1 MVEHSRGLER
11 DHHPLTPIQL
21 LVIFAA
27 NPSVL
32 RDLRIYL
39 TAVKIGPPASA
50 SFPSRQGSQ
59 ASIPGIPS
67 NKKTSP
73 GNLSAHS
80 PRDCRLSIARLDG
93 IEILRERKLSFS
105 SRGKGFLERNFF
117 RQYLYLYMLFHDFY
131 RKKERSRDANPC
143 ISRYFSIT
151 NTGESRRKIERKAN
165 ISRLAA
171 HRTYFTWKIIKRR
184 WTASRLGPASL
195 IIN

>member
-1 MVEHSRGLER
+1 M
-11 DHHPLTPIQL
+11 
-21 LVIFAA
+21 IFAA

-105 SRGKGFLERNFF
+105 SRGKGFLERNFYDNISVYVVS
-117 RQYLYLYMLFHDFY
+117 RLLP
-131 RKKERSRDANPC
+131 KKKRSRDANLA
-143 ISRYFSIT
+143 IFLDYKYGR
-151 NTGESRRKIERKAN
+151 ESTKDRKAN

>member
-105 SRGKGFLERNFF
+105 SRGKGFLERNFYDNIYICICCF
-117 RQYLYLYMLFHDFY
+117 TTFTE
-131 RKKERSRDANPC
+131 RKKDRATR

-151 NTGESRRKIERKAN
+151 NTGRRVDERSNERPIFLVSRPTVH
-165 ISRLAA
+165 ISRG
-171 HRTYFTWKIIKRR
+171 K
-184 WTASRLGPASL
+184 
-195 IIN
+195 

>member
-1 MVEHSRGLER
+1 MER

-105 SRGKGFLERNFF
+105 SRGKGFLERNFYDNIYICICCF
-117 RQYLYLYMLFHDFY
+117 TTFTEE
-131 RKKERSRDANPC
+131 RKIARRESRD
-143 ISRYFSIT
+143 
-151 NTGESRRKIERKAN
+151 
-165 ISRLAA
+165 ISRLQIQAVESTKD
-171 HRTYFTWKIIKRR
+171 RTKGQYFS
-184 WTASRLGPASL
+184 SRGPPY
-195 IIN
+195 IFHVENN

>member
-80 PRDCRLSIARLDG
+80 PRDCRLSIARLDD

-105 SRGKGFLERNFF
+105 SRGKGFL
-117 RQYLYLYMLFHDFY
+117 YICMLLFHDFY
-131 RKKERSRDANPC
+131 RRKKERSRDANLA
-143 ISRYFSIT
+143 IFLDYKYGRESRKDRTKGQYFS
-151 NTGESRRKIERKAN
+151 SR
-165 ISRLAA
+165 
-171 HRTYFTWKIIKRR
+171 
-184 WTASRLGPASL
+184 GPPR
-195 IIN
+195 IFHVENN

>member
-105 SRGKGFLERNFF
+105 SRGKGFLERNFYDNIYICICCF
-117 RQYLYLYMLFHDFY
+117 TTFTE
-131 RKKERSRDANPC
+131 RKKDRATR

-151 NTGESRRKIERKAN
+151 NTSESRRKIERKAN

>member
-1 MVEHSRGLER
+1 M
-11 DHHPLTPIQL
+11 
-21 LVIFAA
+21 IFAA

-105 SRGKGFLERNFF
+105 SRGKGFLESNFYDNIYICICCF
-117 RQYLYLYMLFHDFY
+117 TTFTEE
-131 RKKERSRDANPC
+131 RKIARRESRD
-143 ISRYFSIT
+143 
-151 NTGESRRKIERKAN
+151 
-165 ISRLAA
+165 ISRLQIRARVDERSNERPIFLVS
-171 HRTYFTWKIIKRR
+171 RTYFTWKIIKRR

>member
-105 SRGKGFLERNFF
+105 SRGKGFLERNFYDNIYICICCF
-117 RQYLYLYMLFHDFY
+117 TTFTEE
-131 RKKERSRDANPC
+131 RKIARRESRD
-143 ISRYFSIT
+143 
-151 NTGESRRKIERKAN
+151 
-165 ISRLAA
+165 ISRLQIQARVDERSNERA
-171 HRTYFTWKIIKRR
+171 IFLV
-184 WTASRLGPASL
+184 SRPTVHISRGK
-195 IIN
+195 

>member
-105 SRGKGFLERNFF
+105 SRGKGFLERNFYDNIYICICCF
-117 RQYLYLYMLFHDFY
+117 TTFTE
-131 RKKERSRDANPC
+131 RKKDRATR

-151 NTGESRRKIERKAN
+151 NTGESRRKIEGKGN

-171 HRTYFTWKIIKRR
+171 HHTYFTWKIIKRR

>member
-105 SRGKGFLERNFF
+105 SRGKGFLESNFYDNIYICICCF
-117 RQYLYLYMLFHDFY
+117 TTFTEE
-131 RKKERSRDANPC
+131 RKIARRESRD
-143 ISRYFSIT
+143 
-151 NTGESRRKIERKAN
+151 
-165 ISRLAA
+165 ISRLQIRA
-171 HRTYFTWKIIKRR
+171 RVDERSNERPIFLV
-184 WTASRLGPASL
+184 SRPTVHISRGK
-195 IIN
+195 

>member
-1 MVEHSRGLER
+1 MER

-105 SRGKGFLERNFF
+105 SRGKGFLESNFYDNIYICICCF
-117 RQYLYLYMLFHDFY
+117 TTFTE
-131 RKKERSRDANPC
+131 RKKDRATRIRVSRD
-143 ISRYFSIT
+143 
-151 NTGESRRKIERKAN
+151 
-165 ISRLAA
+165 ISRLQIRA
-171 HRTYFTWKIIKRR
+171 RVDERSNERPIFLV
-184 WTASRLGPASL
+184 SRPTVHISRGK
-195 IIN
+195 

>member
-1 MVEHSRGLER
+1 MER

-80 PRDCRLSIARLDG
+80 PRDCRLSIARLDD

-105 SRGKGFLERNFF
+105 SRGKGFL
-117 RQYLYLYMLFHDFY
+117 YICMLLFHDFY
-131 RKKERSRDANPC
+131 RRRKKDRATR

-151 NTGESRRKIERKAN
+151 NTGESRGKIERKAN

-171 HRTYFTWKIIKRR
+171 HHAYFTWKIIKRR